1 MAFTCLDKRVACHTG
16 WTVSDANLTPQKHWL
31 SFLQRNLIGNEILKI
46 NSNQNTDAFH
56 KKAEVSKRKV
66 LFSFCTCISKS
77 KNPHQIP
84 GNRISS
90 IFTLI
95 LKPFFQKL
103 QNRPIYPSSALK
115 RLYKYLRISLISLT
129 QNMKDTPIIRVHV
142 DGKYDP
148 NKDYS
153 QDYTRRSKIRLQVIL
168 IMQKF

>member
-1 MAFTCLDKRVACHTG
+1 MIEVFFRLWTPLEKTEESPAFQACDSAFFPSKVRSKSHPLPHKGKDKSKLPLQTGAVCPAG

-31 SFLQRNLIGNEILKI
+31 SFHQRNLIGNEILKI

-95 LKPFFQKL
+95 LKPFSRNYK
-103 QNRPIYPSSALK
+103 IY
-115 RLYKYLRISLISLT
+115 LYT
-129 QNMKDTPIIRVHV
+129 HPQ
-142 DGKYDP
+142 
-148 NKDYS
+148 
-153 QDYTRRSKIRLQVIL
+153 RSKDCINIFVLA
-168 IMQKF
+168 